1 MFRWFTPARTGLAA
15 GVLIAAGLLVA
26 GTGYWLLRDFP
37 PTPADPPADPRPTP
51 GVPWFADETAAA
63 GIGFVHFDSA
73 TPAHYIHEV
82 MGAGVAW
89 VDYDADGRPDLFF
102 VQGGPVR
109 PGPGPYPTNAL
120 YRNLGGGRFA
130 DVTAAAG
137 LARAGFGMGAAAGD
151 YDNDGF
157 DDLLVTYFGGVVLY
171 HNEPDGAG
179 GRRFADVT
187 DAAGLKDPHWA
198 TSAAWF
204 DLDGD
209 ARLDLYVC
217 NYCEVDLAHYPACGD
232 PKSGEPMCCPP
243 SHFPATRH
251 RLFRNLGGG
260 RFADATGPSGL
271 GDVPPAPGLGVVA
284 VDLDGD
290 GRTDLYVAND
300 MKPGYLLHN
309 LGGGRLADVALTA
322 GAALGMDGT
331 LVAGMGVAAGDVD
344 GSGRP
349 SLFVTNYERK
359 PNALYLNRGN
369 LRFREAG
376 MPAGLAGPALSRL
389 GFGAAFVDADLD
401 GRLDAATA
409 NGHVHRAAAKVV
421 NSRYA
426 QPAQLILGDG
436 RGKFRDVSEQAGPYF
451 AEPRVGR
458 GLAVADY
465 DDDGRPDLVYSN
477 NGGPPALLR
486 NLTPTDHGWV
496 RLELVGDGVKSNR
509 NAVGA
514 RVEVEAGGVKQ
525 VHWVVGGGSYLSAS
539 DRRLSAGLGTSEKVD
554 RVTVTWP
561 SGRRDEYRDLP
572 SRRGYRLTEGRP
584 APEPR

>member
-1 MFRWFTPARTGLAA
+1 MFRWITPARAGLAA
-15 GVLIAAGLLVA
+15 ALLVA
-26 GTGYWLLRDFP
+26 AGAGYWLLGGFP
-37 PTPADPPADPRPTP
+37 PAPADPPASPAPTP

-63 GIGFVHFDSA
+63 GIDFVHHDSA

-82 MGAGVAW
+82 MGSGVAW
-89 VDYDADGRPDLFF
+89 IDYDADGRPDLFF

-109 PGPGPYPTNAL
+109 PGPGPHPTNKL

-130 DVTAAAG
+130 DVTEAAG
-137 LARAGFGMGAAAGD
+137 LARTGFGMGAAVGD
-151 YDNDGF
+151 TDNDGF

-171 HNEPDGAG
+171 HNEPAPGG

-187 DAAGLKDPHWA
+187 EAAGLKDPHWA
-198 TSAAWF
+198 TSAAWA
-204 DLDGD
+204 DIDGD
-209 ARLDLYVC
+209 GLLDLYVC
-217 NYCEVDLAHYPACGD
+217 NYCEVDLANYPACTD

-260 RFADATGPSGL
+260 RFEDATGPSGL
-271 GDVPPAPGLGVVA
+271 AEVPPAPGLGVVA

-290 GRTDLYVAND
+290 GRIDLYVAND
-300 MKPGYLLHN
+300 MKPAYLLHN
-309 LGGGRLADVALTA
+309 RGGGRVADVALAA
-322 GAALGMDGT
+322 GVALGLDGT

-349 SLFVTNYERK
+349 SLFVTNFERR
-359 PNALYLNRGN
+359 PSVLYLNRGG

-376 MPAGLAGPALSRL
+376 MPSGLAGPALTRL
-389 GFGAAFVDADLD
+389 GFGAAFLDADLD
-401 GRLDAATA
+401 GSLDAATA
-409 NGHVHRAAAKVV
+409 NGHIHRSAAKVA
-421 NSRYA
+421 NSRYP
-426 QPAQLILGDG
+426 QSAQLFAGDG
-436 RGKFRDVSEQAGPYF
+436 RGKFRDVSAAAGPYF
-451 AEPRVGR
+451 AEARVGR

-465 DDDGRPDLVYSN
+465 DDDGRPDLAFSN
-477 NGGPPALLR
+477 SGGPPALLH

-525 VHWVVGGGSYLSAS
+525 VRWVTGGGSYLSAS
-539 DRRLSAGLGTSEKVD
+539 DRRLSVGLGTAEKVD

-572 SRRGYRLTEGRP
+572 GRRAYRLAEGRP
-584 APEPR
+584 TPEPR